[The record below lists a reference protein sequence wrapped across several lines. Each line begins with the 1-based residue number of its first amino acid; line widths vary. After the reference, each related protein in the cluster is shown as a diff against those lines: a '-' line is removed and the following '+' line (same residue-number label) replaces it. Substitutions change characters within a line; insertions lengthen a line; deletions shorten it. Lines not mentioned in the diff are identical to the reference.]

1 VRISLGMRRP
11 SRVTTFIDKGG
22 TGKTTVAAHL
32 GVALS
37 EAGDDVLLVDLAGK
51 QGDLSK
57 HFGLWDEVE
66 GSTARDDDWPNISTV
81 FQDEWDIIVEKLGD
95 AAVQDLILST
105 DEGPDVIP
113 AHPGLDSL
121 DAELGNIDKPSD
133 RYSRLDDF
141 LTEYVDLLGYDVVLV
156 DLPGITNNVTYNGLW
171 ATRHVVVPVE
181 AGVFEASQLEALEND
196 LDKMGENFGVEV
208 ELSMVVP
215 NKVDRRTKLAKEYL
229 REFRDAYPDI
239 IARPVPVSQE
249 IRNAADEGRTVFNVE
264 EPSKTGERALIRF
277 EKNAEV
283 LRNRIAE
290 KPSRPRQEAV
300 SDD

>member
-1 VRISLGMRRP
+1 MRRP
-11 SRVTTFIDKGG
+11 SRVATFIDKGG

-37 EAGDDVLLVDLAGK
+37 EAGDDVLLIDLAGK

-57 HFGLWDEVE
+57 HFGLWDEIE
-66 GSTARDDDWPNISTV
+66 ESIESDDDWPNISTV

-95 AAVQDLILST
+95 DAVRDLILST

-141 LTEYVDLLGYDVVLV
+141 LTEYVDPLGYDVILV

-196 LDKMGENFGVEV
+196 LDKMGENFGVDV

-239 IARPVPVSQE
+239 IARPIPVSQE
-249 IRNAADEGRTVFNVE
+249 IRNAADKGRTVFDVE
-264 EPSKTGERALIRF
+264 EPSKTGERALSRF
-277 EKNAEV
+277 AENADE
-283 LRNRIAE
+283 LRNRIAQ
-290 KPSRPRQEAV
+290 KPSRSRPEAV

>member
-1 VRISLGMRRP
+1 MRRP
-11 SRVTTFIDKGG
+11 SRVATFIDKGG

-37 EAGDDVLLVDLAGK
+37 ELGDDVLLVDLAGK

-66 GSTARDDDWPNISTV
+66 ERIAADDDWPNISTV

-95 AAVQDLILST
+95 DAVRDLIHGT

-141 LTEYVDLLGYDVVLV
+141 LTEYVDPIGYDVVLV

-171 ATRHVVVPVE
+171 AARNVVVPVE
-181 AGVFEASQLEALEND
+181 AGVFEASQLAALEQD
-196 LDKMGENFGVEV
+196 LDKMGENFGVDV
-208 ELSMVVP
+208 GLSMVVP
-215 NKVDRRTKLAKEYL
+215 NKVDRRTKLSKEYL
-229 REFRDAYPDI
+229 KEFQEAYPDI
-239 IARPVPVSQE
+239 LARPVPVSQE
-249 IRNAADEGRTVFNVE
+249 IRNAANEGRTVFNVE
-264 EPSKTGERALIRF
+264 EPSKTGERAQRRF
-277 EKNAEV
+277 EKNAKA
-283 LRNRIAE
+283 LSHRIGGGTKRA
-290 KPSRPRQEAV
+290 RPEAV

>member
-1 VRISLGMRRP
+1 MRRP
-11 SRVTTFIDKGG
+11 SRVATFIDKGG

-66 GSTARDDDWPNISTV
+66 ESIAHDDDWPNISTV

-95 AAVQDLILST
+95 DAVRDLILST

-141 LTEYVDLLGYDVVLV
+141 LTEYVDPLGYDVVLV

-171 ATRHVVVPVE
+171 ATRNVVVPVE
-181 AGVFEASQLEALEND
+181 AGVFEASQLEALEDD
-196 LDKMGENFGVEV
+196 LEKMGDNFGVEV

-215 NKVDRRTKLAKEYL
+215 NKVDRRTKLSKEYL

-239 IARPVPVSQE
+239 IARPIPVSQE
-249 IRNAADEGRTVFNVE
+249 IRNAADEGRTVFDVE
-264 EPSKTGERALIRF
+264 EPSKTGERALGRF
-277 EKNAEV
+277 TENADE

-290 KPSRPRQEAV
+290 KPSRSPPEVV

>member
-1 VRISLGMRRP
+1 MRTP
-11 SRVTTFIDKGG
+11 SRVATFIDKGG

-66 GSTARDDDWPNISTV
+66 ESIERDDDWPNISTV

-95 AAVQDLILST
+95 AAVHDLILST

-133 RYSRLDDF
+133 RYSRLDTF
-141 LTEYVDLLGYDVVLV
+141 LTEYVDPLGYDVVLV

-181 AGVFEASQLEALEND
+181 AGVFEASQLEALEKD
-196 LDKMGENFGVEV
+196 LEKMGENFGVEV

-229 REFRDAYPDI
+229 REFRDAYPEI

-249 IRNAADEGRTVFNVE
+249 IRNAADEGRTVFDVE
-264 EPSKTGERALIRF
+264 EPSKTGERALSRF
-277 EKNAEV
+277 AENADE

-290 KPSRPRQEAV
+290 KPSSSPPEVV

>member
-1 VRISLGMRRP
+1 MHRP
-11 SRVTTFIDKGG
+11 SRVATFIDKGG

-66 GSTARDDDWPNISTV
+66 DSIAADDDWPNISTV

-95 AAVQDLILST
+95 AAVQDLILET

-121 DAELGNIDKPSD
+121 DAELGNIDKPSE

-141 LTEYVDLLGYDVVLV
+141 LTEYVDPLGYDVVLV

-171 ATRHVVVPVE
+171 ATRNVVVPVE
-181 AGVFEASQLEALEND
+181 AGVFEASQLAALEND
-196 LDKMGENFGVEV
+196 LDKMEENFGVDV
-208 ELSMVVP
+208 GLSMVVP
-215 NKVDRRTKLAKEYL
+215 NKVDRRTKLADEYL
-229 REFRDAYPDI
+229 AEFREAYPEVV
-239 IARPVPVSQE
+239 ARPVPVSQE
-249 IRNAADEGRTVFNVE
+249 IRNAANDGRTVFDVE
-264 EPSKTGERALIRF
+264 EPSKTGERARRRF
-277 EKNAEV
+277 AENAAE
-283 LRNRIAE
+283 LRDRIADT
-290 KPSRPRQEAV
+290 SARAGVEAV

>member
-1 VRISLGMRRP
+1 MRRP
-11 SRVTTFIDKGG
+11 SRVATFIDKGG

-66 GSTARDDDWPNISTV
+66 ESIARDDDWPNVSTV

-105 DEGPDVIP
+105 EEGPDVVP

-141 LTEYVDLLGYDVVLV
+141 LTEYVDPLGYDVVLV

-181 AGVFEASQLEALEND
+181 AGVFEASQLEALEGD
-196 LDKMGENFGVEV
+196 LEKMGENFGVEV

-215 NKVDRRTKLAKEYL
+215 NKVDNRTKLSKEYL
-229 REFRDAYPDI
+229 REFRDAYPEI
-239 IARPVPVSQE
+239 IARPIPVSQE
-249 IRNAADEGRTVFNVE
+249 IRNAADEGRTVFDVE
-264 EPSKTGERALIRF
+264 EPSKTGERALNRF
-277 EKNAEV
+277 AENADE
-283 LRNRIAE
+283 LRSRIAE
-290 KPSRPRQEAV
+290 KPPRAPTEAV

>member
-1 VRISLGMRRP
+1 MRRP
-11 SRVTTFIDKGG
+11 SRVSTFIDKGG

-32 GVALS
+32 GVALAES
-37 EAGDDVLLVDLAGK
+37 GDDVLLVDLAGK

-66 GSTARDDDWPNISTV
+66 ESIAADDDWPNISTV

-95 AAVQDLILST
+95 DAVQDLILGT
-105 DEGPDVIP
+105 EEGVDVIP

-121 DAELGNIDKPSD
+121 DAELGNIDSPSE

-141 LTEYVDLLGYDVVLV
+141 LTEYVDPLGYDVVLV

-171 ATRHVVVPVE
+171 AARNVVVPVE
-181 AGVFEASQLEALEND
+181 AGVFEASQLAALEED
-196 LDKMGENFGVEV
+196 LDKMDENFGVDV

-215 NKVDRRTKLAKEYL
+215 NKVDRRTKLSKEYL
-229 REFRDAYPDI
+229 KEFREAYPEVLG
-239 IARPVPVSQE
+239 RPVPVSQE
-249 IRNAADEGRTVFNVE
+249 IRNAANDGRTVFDVE
-264 EPSKTGERALIRF
+264 EPSKTGERACRRF
-277 EKNAEV
+277 AENAEE
-283 LRNRIAE
+283 LSRRISGGGRTEAA
-290 KPSRPRQEAV
+290 EAV

>member
-1 VRISLGMRRP
+1 MRRP
-11 SRVTTFIDKGG
+11 SRVATFIDKGG

-66 GSTARDDDWPNISTV
+66 ESIESDDDWPNISTV

-95 AAVQDLILST
+95 DAVRDLILDT
-105 DEGPDVIP
+105 GEGPDIIP

-121 DAELGNIDKPSD
+121 DAELGNIDKPSE
-133 RYSRLDDF
+133 RYSRLDNF
-141 LTEYVDLLGYDVVLV
+141 LTEYVDPLGYDVVLV

-171 ATRHVVVPVE
+171 ATRNVVVPVE

-196 LDKMGENFGVEV
+196 LDKMGENFGVDV
-208 ELSMVVP
+208 GLTMVIP

-229 REFRDAYPDI
+229 REFESAYPDI

-249 IRNAADEGRTVFNVE
+249 IRNAADSGRTVFDVE
-264 EPSKTGERALIRF
+264 EPSSTGERALERF
-277 EKNAEV
+277 AENAHE

-290 KPSRPRQEAV
+290 KPSRARTEAV

>member
-1 VRISLGMRRP
+1 
-11 SRVTTFIDKGG
+11 
-22 TGKTTVAAHL
+22 L

-66 GSTARDDDWPNISTV
+66 ESIARDDDWPNISTV

-95 AAVQDLILST
+95 AAVQNLILNT
-105 DEGPDVIP
+105 EEGPDVIP

-141 LTEYVDLLGYDVVLV
+141 LTEYVDPLGYDVVLV

-196 LDKMGENFGVEV
+196 LDKMGENFGVDV

-239 IARPVPVSQE
+239 IARPIPVSQE
-249 IRNAADEGRTVFNVE
+249 IRNAADEGRTVFDVE
-264 EPSKTGERALIRF
+264 EPSKTGERALSRF
-277 EKNAEV
+277 AENADE
-283 LRNRIAE
+283 LRNRIAQ
-290 KPSRPRQEAV
+290 KPSMSRPEAV

>member
-1 VRISLGMRRP
+1 MRRP
-11 SRVTTFIDKGG
+11 SRVATFIDKGG

-37 EAGDDVLLVDLAGK
+37 EAGDDVLLIDLAGK

-57 HFGLWDEVE
+57 HFGLWDEIE
-66 GSTARDDDWPNISTV
+66 ESIESDDDWPNISTV

-95 AAVQDLILST
+95 DAVRDLILST

-141 LTEYVDLLGYDVVLV
+141 LTEYVDPLGYDVILV

-196 LDKMGENFGVEV
+196 LDKMGENFGVDV

-215 NKVDRRTKLAKEYL
+215 NKVDRRTKLVKEYL

-239 IARPVPVSQE
+239 IARPIPVSQE
-249 IRNAADEGRTVFNVE
+249 IRNAADKGRTVFDVE
-264 EPSKTGERALIRF
+264 EPSKTGERALSRF
-277 EKNAEV
+277 AENADE
-283 LRNRIAE
+283 LRNRIAQ
-290 KPSRPRQEAV
+290 KPSRSRPEAV

>member
-1 VRISLGMRRP
+1 MRRP
-11 SRVTTFIDKGG
+11 SRVATFIDKGG

-66 GSTARDDDWPNISTV
+66 ESIASDDDWPNISTV

-95 AAVQDLILST
+95 DAVRDLILGT

-141 LTEYVDLLGYDVVLV
+141 LTEYVDPLGYDVVLV

-181 AGVFEASQLEALEND
+181 AGVFEASQLEALEDD
-196 LDKMGENFGVEV
+196 LKKMGENFGVEV

-215 NKVDRRTKLAKEYL
+215 NKVDRRTKLSKEYL
-229 REFRDAYPDI
+229 REFRDAYPEI
-239 IARPVPVSQE
+239 IARPIPVSQE
-249 IRNAADEGRTVFNVE
+249 IRNAADEGRTVFDVE
-264 EPSKTGERALIRF
+264 EPSTTGERALGRF
-277 EKNAEV
+277 TENADE
-283 LRNRIAE
+283 LRSRIAE
-290 KPSRPRQEAV
+290 EPSRSPPEVV

>member
-1 VRISLGMRRP
+1 MRISFGMRRP
-11 SRVTTFIDKGG
+11 SRVATFIDKGG

-66 GSTARDDDWPNISTV
+66 ESIARDDDWPNISTV

-141 LTEYVDLLGYDVVLV
+141 LTEYINPLGYDIVLV

-208 ELSMVVP
+208 DLSMVVP

-229 REFRDAYPDI
+229 REFRDAYPEI

-249 IRNAADEGRTVFNVE
+249 IRNAADEGRTVFAVE
-264 EPSKTGERALIRF
+264 EPSKTGERALTRF
-277 EKNAEV
+277 TKNADV

-290 KPSRPRQEAV
+290 TPSRTRTEAV